1 MTISADAQQKIDA
14 YLKVLRKRLRGLS
27 DQDASE
33 IVKEIRSHILDK
45 AAVAE
50 EVTPS
55 SVASALADL
64 GSPEELA
71 SQYVTDD
78 LLARAQVAR
87 SPWLVLQSLFRW
99 ASLSVVGLGTLMF
112 SVFGYFVA
120 GSFALCALLKPIHPQ
135 TAGLWLLPDPAD
147 AYSFSLRLGFA
158 APPAQGRELLGWWI
172 VPLGLVVAMGLVL
185 FTFHFG
191 LWSIR
196 KFWHPLRGLTVT
208 EARDE

>member
-1 MTISADAQQKIDA
+1 MTISADAQQKMDA
-14 YLKVLRKRLRGLS
+14 YLKVLSKRLRGLS
-27 DQDASE
+27 DQNASD

-50 EVTPS
+50 EVTPD

-78 LLARAQVAR
+78 LLARAQESG
-87 SPWLVLQSLFRW
+87 SPWLVLRSLFRW
-99 ASLSVVGLGTLMF
+99 ASLSIVGLGALVF

-120 GSFALCALLKPIHPQ
+120 GSFALCALLKPLHPS
-135 TAGLWLLPDPAD
+135 TAGLWLLDDPED
-147 AYSFSLRLGFA
+147 VYSFSLRLGFSS
-158 APPAQGRELLGWWI
+158 PPAHARELLGWWI
-172 VPLGLVVAMGLVL
+172 VPLGLILAMGLVL
-185 FTFHFG
+185 FTFHLG

-196 KFWHPLRGLTVT
+196 KFWRPLRSLALT

>member
-1 MTISADAQQKIDA
+1 MTISADAQQKMDA

-27 DQDASE
+27 DQDAND
-33 IVKEIRSHILDK
+33 IVKEIRSHILNK
-45 AAVAE
+45 AVVAE
-50 EVTPS
+50 EVTPG
-55 SVASALADL
+55 SVASALAGL

-78 LLARAQVAR
+78 LLARAQVTR
-87 SPWLVLQSLFRW
+87 SPGLVLQSLFRW

-147 AYSFSLRLGFA
+147 AYSFSLRLGFG

-172 VPLGLVVAMGLVL
+172 VPLGLVFAMGLVL

-196 KFWHPLRGLTVT
+196 KFWRPLRGLTVT
-208 EARDE
+208 EAHDE